1 MLRTIFKSLL
11 FALFLGLFSMGKAYA
26 LDVSSF
32 LSSSVYEN
40 EKTGYTAYIDDEE
53 DLLSSSEEERLA
65 QKLIPL
71 TEYGNVAFL
80 SGRGEN
86 DAASNIR
93 DFYKAVFYGKSGLIF
108 FIDMGNKEIRIQ
120 SGGNFYKTI
129 TSNVANSI
137 TDNVYIFARKGDF
150 YKTASLAF
158 KQVQGKME
166 GRFIATPMRW
176 ISNFFLAI
184 FLGLLFNFT
193 MLLLSWKQNKAGSR
207 AVLGALQ
214 PNITLEDREVLM
226 TNQSKMRISS
236 GSGGGRSGGGR
247 SGGGF
252 SGGGFSGG
260 GHSGGFSSGGG
271 GHRF

>member
-1 MLRTIFKSLL
+1 MRTIFKSLL

-32 LSSSVYEN
+32 PSSSVYEN

-53 DLLSSSEEERLA
+53 NLLSSSEEERLA

-93 DFYKAVFYGKSGLIF
+93 DFYREVFYGKSGLIF

-150 YKTASLAF
+150 YKTAALAF
-158 KQVQGKME
+158 SQVQGKME

>member
-1 MLRTIFKSLL
+1 MRTIFKSLL
-11 FALFLGLFSMGKAYA
+11 FALFLGLFSMGKVYA
-26 LDVSSF
+26 LDASSF

-150 YKTASLAF
+150 YKTAVLAF
-158 KQVQGKME
+158 SQVQGKME

-236 GSGGGRSGGGR
+236 GSGSGRIGGGR

-260 GHSGGFSSGGG
+260 GNSGGFSSGGG

>member
-1 MLRTIFKSLL
+1 MRTIFKSLL

-120 SGGNFYKTI
+120 SGGNFY
-129 TSNVANSI
+129 
-137 TDNVYIFARKGDF
+137 
-150 YKTASLAF
+150 
-158 KQVQGKME
+158 
-166 GRFIATPMRW
+166 
-176 ISNFFLAI
+176 I
-184 FLGLLFNFT
+184 FLREKEIFTRRRPLPLARCRERWKDALLR
-193 MLLLSWKQNKAGSR
+193 LRCAGSVISSWQSSWDCSLTLPCFFYPGSR
-207 AVLGALQ
+207 IKPVLGLY
-214 PNITLEDREVLM
+214 LEHFNPISRW
-226 TNQSKMRISS
+226 RIE
-236 GSGGGRSGGGR
+236 
-247 SGGGF
+247 
-252 SGGGFSGG
+252 
-260 GHSGGFSSGGG
+260 
-271 GHRF
+271 RF

>member
-1 MLRTIFKSLL
+1 MRTIFKSLL

-53 DLLSSSEEERLA
+53 NLLSSSEEERLA

-129 TSNVANSI
+129 TGDVANSI
-137 TDNVYIFARKGDF
+137 TDNVYVFASKGDF

-158 KQVQGKME
+158 RQVQGKME

-214 PNITLEDREVLM
+214 PDIMLEDREVLM

-236 GSGGGRSGGGR
+236 GSGSGRIGGGR

-260 GHSGGFSSGGG
+260 GNSGGFSSGGG

>member
-1 MLRTIFKSLL
+1 MRTIFKSLL

-26 LDVSSF
+26 LDASSF

-150 YKTASLAF
+150 YKTAALAF
-158 KQVQGKME
+158 SQVQGKME
-166 GRFIATPMRW
+166 GRFLATPMRW
-176 ISNFFLAI
+176 ICNLFLAI
-184 FLGLLFNFT
+184 FLGLFLNFAF
-193 MLLLSWKQNKAGSR
+193 LLLTWKQRKAGSK
-207 AVLGALQ
+207 AVLGVLH
-214 PNITLEDREVLM
+214 PDIHVENPRILM
-226 TNQSKMRISS
+226 TNRVKTRLSS
-236 GSGGGRSGGGR
+236 GSGR
-247 SGGGF
+247 
-252 SGGGFSGG
+252 
-260 GHSGGFSSGGG
+260 SGGFSSGGG
-271 GHRF
+271 GHSSGGGGHSF